1 MLYVPKWLVQVVVH
15 VSLGVHHVVCPQVA
29 GASSGACFTGSA
41 CSGAC
46 FTGSACCMS
55 PSGWCM

>member
-1 MLYVPKWLVQVVVH
+1 MLYVPKWLVHVVMHVSLGVHVVVH
-15 VSLGVHHVVCPQVA
+15 VSLGVHVVCPQVA
-29 GASSGACFTGSA
+29 GA

-46 FTGSACCMS
+46 FTEGACCMS

>member
-1 MLYVPKWLVQVVVH
+1 MLYVSKWLVQVVVH
-15 VSLGVHHVVCPQVA
+15 VSLGVHVVVHVSLGVHVVCPQVA
-29 GASSGACFTGSA
+29 GA